1 MSRLSSSSF
10 VPRPPSIVC
19 QHVKSRRCSGAYV
32 SYLFTQHHLLNPR
45 ACSAYL
51 WSEDAARSQDPET
64 QALLS
69 NLLCAGGDPRQA
81 TRRCSVS
88 APEPVAASA
97 FHARAP
103 APHHPPCSP
112 PAIQPDLGLLQRL
125 SESGRAESLLVA
137 LNRRCD
143 TLEAQ
148 NSLLRSKVQQLY
160 PPGAHCGDCCKLLPH
175 GLHVPVHHGGGGM
188 LGRGLLMR
196 PTV

>member
-1 MSRLSSSSF
+1 MSAR
-10 VPRPPSIVC
+10 
-19 QHVKSRRCSGAYV
+19 HVKSSRRCSDAYV

-175 GLHVPVHHGGGGM
+175 GLHVPVHQSWRGGACWG
-188 LGRGLLMR
+188 